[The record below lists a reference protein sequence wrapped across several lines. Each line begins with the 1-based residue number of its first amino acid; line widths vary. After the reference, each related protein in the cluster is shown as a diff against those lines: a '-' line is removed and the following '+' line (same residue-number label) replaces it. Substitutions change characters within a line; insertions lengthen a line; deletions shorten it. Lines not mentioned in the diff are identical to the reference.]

1 MSILEIKDFIFE
13 NYYKEIGFSKKNS
26 YNSMKHLT
34 KKDLFSLANKL
45 IKNIPDLCN
54 AKECYQSFEIMKNKK
69 ISKTIRNR
77 YLSTKTFSKPK

>member
-45 IKNIPDLCN
+45 IENIPDPCN
-54 AKECYQSFEIMKNKK
+54 AKERYQSFEIMKNKK